1 MRLALNVFIMII
13 FLLIQSTTVNFL
25 QIGSIK
31 PDISLVFVMCIAMFK
46 GEKTGAFIGFLN
58 GLIEDMLY
66 GRVLGFNALARLLTG
81 YAIGFGTK
89 NIFKG
94 PVLITMG
101 IVLIGSLFHS
111 IIFVLLGYILKQTS
125 NPWYFFMPIIV
136 PSAFLNMII
145 SPFIY
150 YLVSKL
156 ESFFDYYFNI
166 KY

>member
-1 MRLALNVFIMII
+1 
-13 FLLIQSTTVNFL
+13 
-25 QIGSIK
+25 
-31 PDISLVFVMCIAMFK
+31 MCIAMFK
-46 GEKTGAFIGFLN
+46 GEKNRCFYRILN

-81 YAIGFGTK
+81 YAIGFGK

-125 NPWYFFMPIIV
+125 NPCIFYADNCSFGLFKHDNFSFYILPCFKIGE
-136 PSAFLNMII
+136 FL
-145 SPFIY
+145 
-150 YLVSKL
+150 
-156 ESFFDYYFNI
+156 
-166 KY
+166 